1 MFTRI
6 VVPLDGSETAE
17 LALTR
22 AVELAEP
29 HRVPLH
35 LVRVVDVAG
44 GHSYNAFLSLERS
57 GIGSALD
64 SEESLASAYLE
75 SIRRRLLDEG
85 IHATAVTPRGRAV
98 QQIVNLVRPGDAVVM
113 TTHGKGQAPRWF
125 LGSVADE
132 VRRRCPVHVELV
144 HVAPIQIEALDSS
157 AQGSSQGLRVG

>member
-1 MFTRI
+1 MYTRI
-6 VVPLDGSETAE
+6 VVPLDGSEIAE

-22 AVELAEP
+22 AIELARQ
-29 HRVPLH
+29 HLAPLH

-57 GIGSALD
+57 GIGTALD

-75 SIRRRLLDEG
+75 SIRRQMLDEG
-85 IHATAVTPRGRAV
+85 IPTTAVTPRGRAV

-113 TTHGKGQAPRWF
+113 TTHGKGRAPRWF
-125 LGSVADE
+125 LGRVADE

-144 HVAPIQIEALDSS
+144 PVAPIQVEALDP
-157 AQGSSQGLRVG
+157 AAHVSSQELGPR

>member
-22 AVELAEP
+22 AVELAEQ
-29 HRVPLH
+29 HLVPVH

-44 GHSYNAFLSLERS
+44 AHSYNAFLALERS

-64 SEESLASAYLE
+64 SEESIASGYLE
-75 SIRRRLLDEG
+75 SIRRQLLDVG
-85 IHATAVTPRGRAV
+85 IRATAVRPRGRAV

-113 TTHGKGQAPRWF
+113 TTHGKGRAPRWF

-132 VRRRCPVHVELV
+132 VHRRCPVHVELV
-144 HVAPIQIEALDSS
+144 HVAPIQIEALDPS
-157 AQGSSQGLRVG
+157 AQDSGQGLGVG